1 MARHRGG
8 FHWPFDEAMP
18 MTDHR
23 ALQLHSPRLRLRALR
38 ADDAAALFEIHADP
52 RFTRFWSAPPWTE
65 RAQAEAL
72 IAQDQLG
79 LAEGAHVRL
88 GVERL
93 ADAALLGTCTLY
105 NIHPANR
112 RAELGYGL
120 GPAHW
125 GQGYAGEAVR
135 ALLDWGFGPLDLH
148 RVEADIDPANTA
160 SAALLARLGF
170 QLEGRL
176 RERWIVGGV
185 VSDSAIYGLLARDW
199 PAARPPG

>member
-1 MARHRGG
+1 
-8 FHWPFDEAMP
+8 

-23 ALQLHSPRLRLRALR
+23 ALQLHTPRLRLRALR
-38 ADDAAALFEIHADP
+38 TEDADALFAIHADP
-52 RFTRFWSAPPWTE
+52 RFTRFWSSPPWTE

-72 IAQDQLG
+72 IAQDQLD
-79 LAEGAHVRL
+79 LAGGAHVRL
-88 GVERL
+88 GIERL

-105 NIHPANR
+105 NIHPTNR

-135 ALLDWGFGPLDLH
+135 ALLGWGFGLLGLH
-148 RVEADIDPANTA
+148 RVEADIDPDNTA
-160 SAALLARLGF
+160 SAALLSRLGF

-185 VSDSAIYGLLARDW
+185 VSDSAMYGLLAREWSAQGFDR
-199 PAARPPG
+199 A

>member
-1 MARHRGG
+1 
-8 FHWPFDEAMP
+8 

-38 ADDAAALFEIHADP
+38 TDDATALFEIHADP

-88 GVERL
+88 GIERL
-93 ADAALLGTCTLY
+93 VDAALLGTCTLY
-105 NIHPANR
+105 NINSANR
-112 RAELGYGL
+112 RADLGYGL

-135 ALLDWGFGPLDLH
+135 ALLDWGFGALGLH
-148 RVEADIDPANTA
+148 RVEADIDPDNTA
-160 SAALLARLGF
+160 SAALLTRLGF

-176 RERWIVGGV
+176 RERWIVDGV
-185 VSDSAIYGLLARDW
+185 LSDSAIYGLLARDW
-199 PAARPPG
+199 EVVGRPA